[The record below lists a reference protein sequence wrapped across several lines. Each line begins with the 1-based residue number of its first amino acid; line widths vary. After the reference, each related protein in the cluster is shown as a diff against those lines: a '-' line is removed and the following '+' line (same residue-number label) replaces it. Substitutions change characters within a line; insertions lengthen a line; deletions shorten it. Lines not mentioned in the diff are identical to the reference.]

1 MKQLIAILTAG
12 SSLAF
17 AVAPSFAAQGRPIA
31 CYESV
36 NRAAEF
42 AAVEETVLVR
52 PASTFYDV
60 VPARYGT
67 ETRQVMVSP
76 EQIVRHVIPAEYRAV
91 EERVLVRPATTVYV
105 RAEPRYRTVAET
117 AVLQAHETWQWKVVN
132 GKRVYCRVLVPT
144 RYVTQHRRVLVNPV
158 ETYAQ
163 RVPAEYATRVRNVV
177 VTPQSYAEYAIPAR
191 YATVTE
197 QIVLEPTRRIARG
210 IPAEYTTRYRNVTT
224 RPAESSWRQ
233 VHLRNSC

>member
-17 AVAPSFAAQGRPIA
+17 AVVPSFAGQGRAIA
-31 CYESV
+31 CYEPV
-36 NRAAEF
+36 NRAAEV
-42 AAVEETVLVR
+42 ATVEETVLVR
-52 PASTFYDV
+52 PASTIYDV

-67 ETRQVMVSP
+67 ETREVMVSP
-76 EQIVRHVIPAEYRAV
+76 EQIVRKVIPAEYRAV
-91 EERVLVRPATTVYV
+91 EERVLVRHATTVYV

-117 AVLQAHETWQWKVVN
+117 AVSPAHETWQWKVIN
-132 GKRVYCRVLVPT
+132 GKRVYCRVLIPA
-144 RYVTQHRRVLVNPV
+144 RYATQHRRVLVNPG

-163 RVPAEYATRVRNVV
+163 RVPAEYATQVRNVV
-177 VTPQSYAEYAIPAR
+177 VTPQSYAEYVIPAR

-197 QIVLEPTRRIARG
+197 QVVLEPAQRIARE

-224 RPAESSWRQ
+224 RPAESGWRQ